1 MSNVLSGNPWKV
13 DTAAALTTERV
24 RVIGFRWVAGTTAG
38 HTCIVTDA
46 AGVVIWE
53 SVAAGADYV
62 ESDMFPVARMYPGLA
77 VSALDS
83 GRLYVSFG

>member
-1 MSNVLSGNPWKV
+1 MSVLAGNPWLV
-13 DTAAALTTERV
+13 TVAAALTTDRV
-24 RVIGFRWVAGTTAG
+24 RLLGFRWVAAATAG
-38 HTCIVTDA
+38 DTCIVTDA
-46 AGVVIWE
+46 AGIVIWE

-62 ESDMFPVARMYPGLA
+62 ESDMFPVARIYKGLT